1 MPLSVDTMNYF
12 VEIIGWIGAVLIVG
26 SYFLNING
34 KLKSS
39 SGVYILSN
47 LFGGIFFTI
56 NTLVHAAYPSMIVN
70 IIWVLIAVAALFK
83 KDKV

>member
-1 MPLSVDTMNYF
+1 MDYF
-12 VEIIGWIGAVLIVG
+12 VEIIGWIGALLIIG

-39 SGVYILSN
+39 SRVYILSN
-47 LFGGIFFTI
+47 LFGGAFFTI
-56 NTLVHAAYPSMIVN
+56 NTLSHHAYPSMIVN
-70 IIWVLIAVAALFK
+70 IIWILIAVAALFK